1 MADVAGCS
9 DESNQGAAC
18 VDETDEE
25 QRGTTA
31 VVYMAESSG
40 VRVGERAH
48 VLRREEGRARGR
60 PRTEGEDDTG
70 VLGKRRRYSTLR
82 WGAVARESYQQ
93 AQRGSRE
100 ARFERGEGGGVT

>member
-1 MADVAGCS
+1 MAAVAGCS

-25 QRGTTA
+25 QKGTTA

-60 PRTEGEDDTG
+60 PRIEGEDDTG
-70 VLGKRRRYSTLR
+70 VLGKRRRYI
-82 WGAVARESYQQ
+82 
-93 AQRGSRE
+93 
-100 ARFERGEGGGVT
+100 GGTVR